1 MTTDQTIGDVIT
13 EKYMGL
19 PLAILCARYWYRGIV
34 SETGRDYITLSHV
47 RAVEVTGPA
56 SSPTPTTEDP
66 VPSDLTIST
75 GAIEQF
81 CQPLWVWHEMPIK
94 PPAEIAK
101 MIEAMKVK
109 RAAEQKAA
117 EQERRKQEE
126 ERQRSN
132 SKEERQ
138 EN

>member
-1 MTTDQTIGDVIT
+1 MTTDRTIGDVI
-13 EKYMGL
+13 EESYIGL

-34 SETGRDYITLSHV
+34 SEVGRDYITLSHV

-101 MIEAMKVK
+101 MIESMKAK
-109 RAAEQKAA
+109 RAADQKKA
-117 EQERRKQEE
+117 EELRKQQEE
-126 ERQRSN
+126 QRQQQA
-132 SKEERQ
+132 EAQ
-138 EN
+138 VQQ